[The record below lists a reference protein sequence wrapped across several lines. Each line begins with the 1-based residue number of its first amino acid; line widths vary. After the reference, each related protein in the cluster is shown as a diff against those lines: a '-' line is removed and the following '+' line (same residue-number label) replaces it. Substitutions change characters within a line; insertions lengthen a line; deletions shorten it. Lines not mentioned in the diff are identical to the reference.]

1 MGMFK
6 EMMIEA
12 EDALRAVRDLV
23 QAMPALEDEGGV
35 VQELLSTGDG
45 GFLVM
50 YETDVGI
57 FRFTSEG
64 DTTCLVEESEYNLA
78 KASSMDLTRSVPE
91 LMELVNAT
99 H

>member
-23 QAMPALEDEGGV
+23 QAMPELEDEGGV

-50 YETDVGI
+50 YETDIGI
-57 FRFTSEG
+57 FRFVSDG
-64 DTTCLVEESEYNLA
+64 DTTCAIEPAEYDLG

-91 LMELVNAT
+91 LMELVNAS